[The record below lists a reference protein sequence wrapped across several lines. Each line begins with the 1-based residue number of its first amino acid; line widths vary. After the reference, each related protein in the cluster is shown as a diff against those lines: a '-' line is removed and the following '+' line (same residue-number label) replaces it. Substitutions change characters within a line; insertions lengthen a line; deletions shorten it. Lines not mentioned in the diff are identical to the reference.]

1 MTASASILNAN
12 NTDDTEVKDNDN
24 DLVSGDHIPTFH
36 CFHSTDLRKS
46 VSLLTESYISLWI
59 VSDPWSLGIS
69 FSDIKSEMK
78 KDYVVACSC

>member
-12 NTDDTEVKDNDN
+12 NTDDTEVEDNDN

-46 VSLLTESYISLWI
+46 VSLLTESYISL
-59 VSDPWSLGIS
+59 
-69 FSDIKSEMK
+69 
-78 KDYVVACSC
+78 